1 MEIINAI
8 LHIIDKDS
16 GQLICSQAELD
27 LRDFYVSQYMET
39 VLNRLDK
46 GEYKH
51 GILSGDNAIVPF
63 VQEIETDFIKAT
75 QDISQKMFDVLAI
88 SEDAPSG
95 DVLFLETKDLEEDHY
110 LVVIK
115 FNYKPQFTHHVTY
128 VDDVMQNSI
137 ILNRTV
143 FPAVTQKIDECFM
156 INLADL
162 STKVIEKRYMFE
174 GEKRYYFT
182 ERLLQLDPLPT
193 VSEKLNIVKK
203 AVKQVAKRYNEEE
216 YVSMSQAQQAI
227 FESIESDG
235 IIDTQKVA
243 DVVFK
248 DNISAK
254 EEYRE
259 IIEKKKFTEDI
270 PENIVKYEKK
280 YSKQKFKLANG
291 IELSIPSDVFND
303 ANMVEFIN
311 NPDGTI
317 SVMIKNI
324 EKITSKF

>member
-1 MEIINAI
+1 MEILKAI

-27 LRDFYVSQYMET
+27 LRDFHVSQYMET
-39 VLNRLDK
+39 VLKRLDK

-51 GILSGDNAIVPF
+51 GILSADNDIVPF
-63 VQEIETDFIKAT
+63 MQEIETNFIKVT

-95 DVLFLETKDLEEDHY
+95 DVLFLETKDLEENHY

-128 VDDVMQNSI
+128 VDDVMQNNI
-137 ILNRTV
+137 ILNQTV

-156 INLADL
+156 INLTDL

-254 EEYRE
+254 EEYQD
-259 IIEKKKFTEDI
+259 IIEKTKFTEDI

-324 EKITSKF
+324 EEIISKF

>member
-1 MEIINAI
+1 MEILKAI

-27 LRDFYVSQYMET
+27 LRDFHVSQYMET
-39 VLNRLDK
+39 VLKRLDK

-51 GILSGDNAIVPF
+51 GILSADNDIVPF
-63 VQEIETDFIKAT
+63 VQEIETNFIKAT

-95 DVLFLETKDLEEDHY
+95 DVLFLETKDLEENHY

-128 VDDVMQNSI
+128 VDDVMQNNI

-156 INLADL
+156 INLTDL

-254 EEYRE
+254 EEYQD
-259 IIEKKKFTEDI
+259 IIEKTKFTEDI

-303 ANMVEFIN
+303 SNMVEFIN

-324 EKITSKF
+324 EEIISKF

>member
-1 MEIINAI
+1 MEINKAI

-27 LRDFYVSQYMET
+27 LREFHVSQYMET
-39 VLNRLDK
+39 VLKRLDK

-51 GILSGDNAIVPF
+51 GILSEDNEIVPF
-63 VQEIETDFIKAT
+63 IKEVETDFIKAT
-75 QDISQKMFDVLAI
+75 QDIAQSMFDVLAI

-95 DVLFLETKDLEEDHY
+95 DVLFLDMQDLEENHS

-128 VDDVMQNSI
+128 VDDVMQNNI

-143 FPAVTQKIDECFM
+143 FPSVTQKIDECF
-156 INLADL
+156 IVNLNDL
-162 STKVIEKRYMFE
+162 ATRVIEKRYMFE
-174 GEKRYYFT
+174 GEKRFYFT

-193 VSEKLNIVKK
+193 VSEKLKIVKK

-254 EEYRE
+254 EEYQE
-259 IIEKKKFTEDI
+259 IIEKTKFTEDI
-270 PENIVKYEKK
+270 PENIVKYEKR

-303 ANMVEFIN
+303 PNMVEFIN
-311 NPDGTI
+311 NPDGTV

-324 EKITSKF
+324 EEIISKF

>member
-1 MEIINAI
+1 MEITKAI

-27 LRDFYVSQYMET
+27 LKEFHVSQYMET
-39 VLNRLDK
+39 VLKRLDK

-51 GILSGDNAIVPF
+51 GVLSEDTKMAQLVKS
-63 VQEIETDFIKAT
+63 VSDDFILA
-75 QDISQKMFDVLAI
+75 SQNIAQEMFDSLSI

-95 DVLFLETKDLEEDHY
+95 DVLFLETTDYDDNQTI
-110 LVVIK
+110 VAIK

-128 VDDVMQNSI
+128 VDDVMQNNI

-143 FPAVTQKIDECFM
+143 FPSVTQKIDECF
-156 INLADL
+156 IVNLKDL

-174 GEKRYYFT
+174 GEKRFFFT

-193 VSEKLNIVKK
+193 VSEKLKIVKK

-254 EEYRE
+254 EEYQE
-259 IIEKKKFTEDI
+259 IIDKTKFTEEI

-303 ANMVEFIN
+303 PEMVEFIN
-311 NPDGTI
+311 NPDGTV

-324 EKITSKF
+324 EEIVSKF